1 MGPGPRVGSPKV
13 AQLAAIARRHCLPH
27 DCHFKCAIMAAGL
40 GKKNAILRNSS
51 RGCLAGRTLRL
62 GFTRSLSLFVF
73 FSLAERARARQPAG
87 PPPPV
92 SRSPSPSRSRLRS
105 SRFRAPRM
113 RIAVGPFTGG
123 LRATGRD
130 LTVVYHSL
138 FAFLRLPL
146 VSSSFLSSTL
156 ASSFSF
162 SPNIFIFLPA
172 APCLLRPPPSPLCF
186 GLTRLP
192 LPTSLFSIF
201 LFPLSALLLLLL
213 LLPLFLALPTTPV
226 ERSTFI
232 PRYSCYV

>member
-1 MGPGPRVGSPKV
+1 
-13 AQLAAIARRHCLPH
+13 
-27 DCHFKCAIMAAGL
+27 MAAGL

-62 GFTRSLSLFVF
+62 GFTRSLPLRLLFTRRE
-73 FSLAERARARQPAG
+73 SRARQPAG

-146 VSSSFLSSTL
+146 VSSSFLSFTL
-156 ASSFSF
+156 VSSSSF

-172 APCLLRPPPSPLCF
+172 APCLSRPPPSPLCF

-192 LPTSLFSIF
+192 LPTSLFSVF
-201 LFPLSALLLLLL
+201 FFPLSVLLLLPLL